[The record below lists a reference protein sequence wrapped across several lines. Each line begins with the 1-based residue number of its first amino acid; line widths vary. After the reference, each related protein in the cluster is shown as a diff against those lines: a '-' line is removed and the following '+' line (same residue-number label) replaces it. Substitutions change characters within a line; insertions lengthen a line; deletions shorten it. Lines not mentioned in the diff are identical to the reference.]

1 MLRIPKLIQLHYKML
16 PFQGS
21 HTGQLIIGREAM
33 HSSSFITSTKLI
45 VMYGLIIRSKEIEGL
60 WK

>member
-45 VMYGLIIRSKEIEGL
+45 VMSKEIEGL